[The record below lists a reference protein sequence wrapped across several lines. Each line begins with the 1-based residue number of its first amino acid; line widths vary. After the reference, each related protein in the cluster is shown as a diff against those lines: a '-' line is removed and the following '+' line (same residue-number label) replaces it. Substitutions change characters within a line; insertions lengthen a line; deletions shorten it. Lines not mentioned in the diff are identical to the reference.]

1 MVAARTDSSRVSG
14 ARPVRA
20 ERRHSKG
27 TEMSRN
33 FMIAMGA
40 MLWTA
45 FAVDAIVHVAIGYWI
60 APVVAGIAGAA
71 YVAIRRTVRRS
82 KPVTA

>member
-1 MVAARTDSSRVSG
+1 MVATRMDSSRVSG
-14 ARPVRA
+14 ARPVGA

-40 MLWTA
+40 MLWAA
-45 FAVDAIVHVAIGYWI
+45 FAVDAIVHVAVGYWI
-60 APVVAGIAGAA
+60 APVVAGMMGVA
-71 YVAIRRTVRRS
+71 YVAIRRTVRRA